1 MAEENLSEA
10 EAPAL
15 DCPKQEEQECPGGA
29 PEWMA
34 TFSDLVTLLMCFF
47 VLMFAM
53 STTQQETFKELVES
67 MRSALGS
74 NAVPEAG
81 NREGLSMQTS
91 LPSESKPP
99 DEQKIDDMGSLI
111 EKDLEDVVG
120 EVRELVMFNKLGG
133 LVTASE
139 GDMGAVITMT
149 DMLLFGKGDA
159 HLSEMGIDILRKIA
173 SVLSRLAYH
182 VKVKGHTDN
191 SEINSKV
198 YPSNWELSAARASAV
213 VRLLVESGL
222 NPKYISAEGYAQFK
236 PVATNDTDEG
246 RAKNRRVEIVYDRDI
261 IARDFVGLD
270 KGKK

>member
-1 MAEENLSEA
+1 MAEENLSDA

-15 DCPKQEEQECPGGA
+15 ECPKPEEQECPGGA

-67 MRSALGS
+67 MRSALGIA
-74 NAVPEAG
+74 AVPEAG
-81 NREGLSMQTS
+81 SREGLTMHAV
-91 LPSESKPP
+91 PSEPP
-99 DEQKIDDMGSLI
+99 TEQQKVDEMGGMI
-111 EKDLEDVVG
+111 QKDLEEVVS

-139 GDMGAVITMT
+139 GDSGAVITMT
-149 DMLLFGKGDA
+149 DMLLFQEGGA
-159 HLSEMGIDILRKIA
+159 ELSDMGIDILMKIA

-191 SEINSKV
+191 SEIKSKT

-213 VRLLVESGL
+213 VRLLVENGV
-222 NPKYISAEGYAQFK
+222 NPKYISAEGYAQYE
-236 PVATNDTDEG
+236 PVSTNDTKDG
-246 RAKNRRVEIVYDRDI
+246 RARNRRVEIVYDRDI
-261 IARDFVGLD
+261 IARDFEGMD
-270 KGKK
+270 KTQK

>member
-1 MAEENLSEA
+1 MAENAPET

-15 DCPKQEEQECPGGA
+15 NCPKVEEQDCPVGS
-29 PEWMA
+29 PEWMG
-34 TFSDLVTLLMCFF
+34 TFADLVTLLMCFF
-47 VLMFAM
+47 VLLFAM

-67 MRSALGS
+67 MRSALGVT
-74 NAVPEAG
+74 AVPEAG
-81 NREGLSMQTS
+81 NREGLTMHAV
-91 LPSESKPP
+91 PSETPAE
-99 DEQKIDDMGSLI
+99 EQKVDEMGGLI
-111 EKDLEDVVG
+111 QKDLEEIVS

-149 DMLLFGKGDA
+149 DMLLFEKGGA
-159 HLSEMGIDILRKIA
+159 ELSEMGIDVLRKVA

-191 SEINSKV
+191 VEMNSKI

-222 NPKYISAEGYAQFK
+222 NPKYISAEGYAQYK
-236 PVATNDTDEG
+236 PVATNDTEEG
-246 RAKNRRVEIVYDRDI
+246 RARNRRVEIIYDRDI
-261 IARDFVGLD
+261 IARDFEGLD

>member
-1 MAEENLSEA
+1 MAEENTSEA

-15 DCPKQEEQECPGGA
+15 NCPKQEEQECPGGA

-67 MRSALGS
+67 LRSALGVA
-74 NAVPEAG
+74 AVPEAG
-81 NREGLSMQTS
+81 SREGLAMHAV
-91 LPSESKPP
+91 PSAAPP
-99 DEQKIDDMGSLI
+99 EEQKVDEMGGMIQKELQ
-111 EKDLEDVVG
+111 DVMS

-149 DMLLFGKGDA
+149 DMLLFEQGGA
-159 HLSEMGIDILRKIA
+159 QLSEMGVDVLKKIA

-191 SEINSKV
+191 AEINSKL

-213 VRLLVESGL
+213 VRMLVESGV
-222 NPKYISAEGYAQFK
+222 NPKYISAEGYAHYQ
-236 PVATNDTDEG
+236 PVATNDTEEG
-246 RAKNRRVEIVYDRDI
+246 RTRNRRVEIVYDRDI
-261 IARDFVGLD
+261 IAREFDGLN
-270 KGKK
+270 KK